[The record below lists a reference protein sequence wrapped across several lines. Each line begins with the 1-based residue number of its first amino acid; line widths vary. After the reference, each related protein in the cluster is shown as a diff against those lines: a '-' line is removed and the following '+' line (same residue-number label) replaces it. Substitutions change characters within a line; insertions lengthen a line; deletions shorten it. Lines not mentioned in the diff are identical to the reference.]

1 MKIKLLVSLLA
12 ISILTITG
20 CKKSKITPTPTPDPP
35 VVPTTAT
42 RAELS
47 KDSIFLYAKEIYFW
61 NDALPTYQ
69 AFNPRSYTNAST
81 DLGNYN
87 NELFAITRYKINPNT
102 GLSYEYYAADPTD
115 TKYSY
120 IQDIT
125 TKNPSGF
132 VGGQKSSVDLEG
144 NGNDFGIRLGFYG
157 TNANYTIYL
166 TAIYQN
172 SPAETAGMLRGDKV
186 TKINGVAYGVNFD
199 TQVAAIETALNG
211 TTIKLE
217 GINSLGTPFNITLT
231 KAVFKSSPI
240 YKTKVLTAGTK
251 KIGYLAYARFS
262 SMTNSQ
268 AEFDA
273 AFANFASAGVND
285 LIIDLRY
292 NGGGYIETAEYLI
305 NLIAPPSLTG
315 SIMFTEHYNATMQ
328 NNQATILKNQPLLD
342 RNNKVQYSNGKIIN
356 LFDYM
361 TNPYSVANNTS
372 KFEKKGSLNGVT
384 NVVFIVSGNTA
395 SASELVINS
404 LKPHVN
410 VKLVGQTTYGK
421 PVGFFPV
428 TIENKY
434 DVYFSLFETKN
445 SLGQGGY
452 YTGIAPDVSA
462 SEVPANTV
470 MYDFG
475 NVNDNY
481 LKLALNALAPGVV
494 VTGQG
499 KLSAA
504 KEKSLAVQSSEVINS
519 DLNNSEFKG
528 MIENRSRRKN

>member
-1 MKIKLLVSLLA
+1 M
-12 ISILTITG
+12 
-20 CKKSKITPTPTPDPP
+20 
-35 VVPTTAT
+35 
-42 RAELS
+42 
-47 KDSIFLYAKEIYFW
+47 
-61 NDALPTYQ
+61 
-69 AFNPRSYTNAST
+69 
-81 DLGNYN
+81 
-87 NELFAITRYKINPNT
+87 
-102 GLSYEYYAADPTD
+102 
-115 TKYSY
+115 
-120 IQDIT
+120 
-125 TKNPSGF
+125 
-132 VGGQKSSVDLEG
+132 EG

-157 TNANYTIYL
+157 SNASYAIYA
-166 TAIYQN
+166 TAIYQG
-172 SPAETAGMLRGDKV
+172 SPAATTGFLRGDKI
-186 TKINGVAYGVNFD
+186 TKINGAEYGTNFPS
-199 TQVAAIETALNG
+199 QISAIETALNG

-217 GINSLGTPFNITLT
+217 GINSAGNNFNITLT

-240 YKTKVLTAGTK
+240 YKTKILTAGTR

-262 SMTNSQ
+262 TLTNSQ
-268 AEFDA
+268 PEFDA
-273 AFANFASAGVND
+273 AFANFANAGVTD
-285 LIIDLRY
+285 LIVDLRY

-305 NLIAPPSLTG
+305 NLIAPSSLSG
-315 SIMFTEHYNATMQ
+315 SVMFTEHYNATMQ

-342 RNNKVQYSNGKIIN
+342 RNNKVQYSNGKIVN
-356 LFDYM
+356 LYDYM
-361 TNPYSVANNTS
+361 TDPYSVANNTS
-372 KFEKKGSLNGVT
+372 KFAKKGPLNSVA
-384 NVVFIVSGNTA
+384 NVVFIVSGSTA

-410 VKLVGQTTYGK
+410 VKLVGLTTYGK

-481 LKLALNALAPGVV
+481 LKLALNALNLGAP
-494 VTGQG
+494 VTGQA
-499 KLSAA
+499 KALSAI

-519 DLNNSEFKG
+519 DLNNNEFKG
-528 MIENRSRRKN
+528 MIENRTRRKN